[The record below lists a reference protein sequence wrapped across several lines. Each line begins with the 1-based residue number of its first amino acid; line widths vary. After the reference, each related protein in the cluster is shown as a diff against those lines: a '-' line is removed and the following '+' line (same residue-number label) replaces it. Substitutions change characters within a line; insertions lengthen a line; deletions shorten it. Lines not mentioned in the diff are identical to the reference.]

1 MPRGPKKHLKRIN
14 APHHWM
20 LGKMDGAFAPKPSAG
35 PHKMRECLPVCL
47 ILRNRLKYALT
58 GQECKQICME
68 KCVKI
73 DGKTRT
79 DYNYPAGFMDVVEM
93 EKTEDRFR
101 LLYDT
106 KGRFV
111 LQRLT
116 AEEASYK
123 LCRVTKMYVSG
134 KKIPCI
140 TTHDGR
146 TIRYPD
152 PLIKVNDTIKLNLKT
167 GEVVE
172 YLKFDTGMLVT
183 PTKGKNTGRV
193 GHIVHVEKHPGSF
206 DIVSVKDATGVTF
219 STRLENIFV
228 IGKGGAEKPLV
239 QLPKGKGIKLSILQ
253 ERDAREAKASHK

>member
-123 LCRVTKMYVSG
+123 LCRVTKMI
-134 KKIPCI
+134 KKKNLEPI
-140 TTHDGR
+140 DE
-146 TIRYPD
+146 D
-152 PLIKVNDTIKLNLKT
+152 AMEKALNAPSHRLA
-167 GEVVE
+167 
-172 YLKFDTGMLVT
+172 
-183 PTKGKNTGRV
+183 PTR
-193 GHIVHVEKHPGSF
+193 
-206 DIVSVKDATGVTF
+206 
-219 STRLENIFV
+219 
-228 IGKGGAEKPLV
+228 
-239 QLPKGKGIKLSILQ
+239 
-253 ERDAREAKASHK
+253 KAAL

>member
-1 MPRGPKKHLKRIN
+1 MQPPRHGLTSRTLSAAQFKLARVKSLAMSAKKV
-14 APHHWM
+14 P
-20 LGKMDGAFAPKPSAG
+20 
-35 PHKMRECLPVCL
+35 
-47 ILRNRLKYALT
+47 Y
-58 GQECKQICME
+58 
-68 KCVKI
+68 
-73 DGKTRT
+73 
-79 DYNYPAGFMDVVEM
+79 VV
-93 EKTEDRFR
+93 
-101 LLYDT
+101 
-106 KGRFV
+106 
-111 LQRLT
+111 
-116 AEEASYK
+116 
-123 LCRVTKMYVSG
+123 
-134 KKIPCI
+134 
-140 TTHDGR
+140 THDGR

-167 GEVVE
+167 GEVME

>member
-14 APHHWM
+14 APRHWM

-73 DGKTRT
+73 DGKVRT
-79 DYNYPAGFMDVVEM
+79 DPNYPAGFMDVVEL
-93 EKTEDRFR
+93 EKTEGRFR

-106 KGRFV
+106 KGRFT
-111 LQRLT
+111 LQRLS
-116 AEEASYK
+116 AEEAGYK
-123 LCRVTKMYVSG
+123 LCRVNKIYISG
-134 KKIPCI
+134 KKVPCA

-152 PLIKVNDTIKLNLKT
+152 PLVKVNDVVKLNLKT
-167 GEVVE
+167 GEVVDC
-172 YLKFDTGMLVT
+172 LKFEIGQLCT

-193 GHIVHVEKHPGSF
+193 GHIVGVEKHPGSF

-219 STRLENIFV
+219 STRLENIFI
-228 IGKGGAEKPLV
+228 IGKAGESTPAV
-239 QLPKGKGIKLSILQ
+239 TLPKGKGIKLTIIQ
-253 ERDAREAKASHK
+253 ERDKREIKA

>member
-111 LQRLT
+111 RQRLT
-116 AEEASYK
+116 AEEASHK
-123 LCRVTKMYVSG
+123 L
-134 KKIPCI
+134 
-140 TTHDGR
+140 TT
-146 TIRYPD
+146 T
-152 PLIKVNDTIKLNLKT
+152 
-167 GEVVE
+167 
-172 YLKFDTGMLVT
+172 
-183 PTKGKNTGRV
+183 
-193 GHIVHVEKHPGSF
+193 
-206 DIVSVKDATGVTF
+206 
-219 STRLENIFV
+219 
-228 IGKGGAEKPLV
+228 
-239 QLPKGKGIKLSILQ
+239 QLQKEL
-253 ERDAREAKASHK
+253 RAAKAAQEEAAQLLAQASPATLCQGGLAVRHLAG